1 VTLVAESQAAELKEG
16 VVLPILLVDDDPA
29 LLQALPEMVKLR
41 LPEVHIDTCNS
52 GPAALA
58 RVQARRYNTII
69 TDLHMPNVSGLTL
82 LAEAGRARPQ
92 TPVILFSGRAD
103 EAIMRAAVDAGAYAF
118 LCKPIE
124 RSSFVSTVKGALEAH
139 FFRRQVAV
147 HERILQRLTNHVGL
161 LENVFS
167 PRLRNNLDAVS
178 HLTEAHGQE
187 VARTMERTV
196 MLCGRL
202 TRLVRARKSFTER
215 MLRWNLTRL
224 QLLGQSDHR
233 GTQAVHVFDRGR
245 LHPEQS
251 VHSRVLVVAD
261 DPKKGSWGLVDGL
274 RNRLRDSTIEEVN
287 DFQVA
292 LMLTA
297 EIHYDTIIC
306 DLRMLDPDVV
316 AFLTEMKKRR
326 SDLPV
331 ILIGEG
337 VPQAEEIQRQYGAVY
352 LAKPLD
358 LDRLLSVVKRVVA
371 PRSLGERVKDENKK
385 SILNYE
391 GHKHLRT
398 DD

>member
-1 VTLVAESQAAELKEG
+1 M
-16 VVLPILLVDDDPA
+16 LPLLLVDDDPA
-29 LLQALPEMVKLR
+29 LLQALPQMVKLR

-92 TPVILFSGRAD
+92 TPVILLSGRAD

-139 FFRRQVAV
+139 YFRRQVAV
-147 HERILQRLTNHVGL
+147 HERILQRLSHHVDL

-167 PRLRNNLDAVS
+167 PLLQGNLDALS
-178 HLTEAHGQE
+178 HLKEAPGLQ
-187 VARTMERTV
+187 VARTMQRTV

-215 MLRWNLTRL
+215 GLQWNLNRL
-224 QLLGQSDHR
+224 ERLGQSDHR
-233 GTQAVHVFDRGR
+233 STQAVQCPDKDR
-245 LHPEQS
+245 LLPEQI
-251 VHSRVLVVAD
+251 VHSRMLVVAD
-261 DPKKGSWGLVDGL
+261 DPKGSRGLVDGL
-274 RNRLRDSTIEEVN
+274 RNRLRDSMIEEVN

-292 LMLTA
+292 LMMTA

-306 DLRMLDPDVV
+306 DLRALNSNVL
-316 AFLTEMKKRR
+316 AFLTEMTKRR

-337 VPQAEEIQRQYGAVY
+337 FPQAEDVQRQYGAVY

-358 LDRLLSVVKRVVA
+358 LDRLLSVVKRVMA